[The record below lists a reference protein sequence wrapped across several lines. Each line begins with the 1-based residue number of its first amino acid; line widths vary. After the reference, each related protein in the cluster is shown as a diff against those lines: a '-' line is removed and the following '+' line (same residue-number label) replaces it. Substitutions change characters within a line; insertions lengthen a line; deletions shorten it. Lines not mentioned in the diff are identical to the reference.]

1 MYDNEE
7 RIELTPDQCMQAV
20 TYADNAIATLPFYKR
35 QTACYNGDDRLNR
48 IRGRAGEIVMRDY
61 FGAEDLAVSDP
72 TGKIDCKWHGW
83 MTQIKTTKA
92 GKHLNENVRKC
103 DAAAS
108 VQLYVLLWADVRE
121 VTEDD
126 WQGWVKYIGW
136 TKRHELRQCAIREVF
151 SPFYELDFR
160 NLTSETIDLYLT
172 NPEEPVHVPASRFC
186 EAIQ

>member
-1 MYDNEE
+1 VKKAMKQTEKNIF
-7 RIELTPDQCMQAV
+7 RLTPDQCMQAV
-20 TYADNAIATLPFYKR
+20 TYADNAIATLPFYDQ
-35 QTACYNGDDRLNR
+35 QTPCYNGNDRLNR
-48 IRGRAGEIVMRDY
+48 IRARAGEIVMRDH

-92 GKHLNENVRKC
+92 GESLKENVRKC

-121 VTEDD
+121 VHEGY
-126 WQGWVKYIGW
+126 WKGCVSYCGWV
-136 TKRHELRQCAIREVF
+136 TRHELRQCPVKEVF
-151 SPFYELDFR
+151 SPFYELDYR
-160 NLTSETIDLYLT
+160 YLT
-172 NPEEPVHVPASRFC
+172 NFEEPVHVPASRFC